1 MYPVFYDI
9 IAMKQLGTENIAG
22 FELPKSGSGQQKR
35 AFKKALNLNGGV
47 DVARFE
53 LLVSSF
59 IKNLRDTNTDKICS
73 LIELLGLFA

>member
-1 MYPVFYDI
+1 MTNY
-9 IAMKQLGTENIAG
+9 KEQKKT
-22 FELPKSGSGQQKR
+22 LPKKC
-35 AFKKALNLNGGV
+35 FNNGGV